1 MVGSSLP
8 PIFSEPSPDFFI
20 VIELGGSALLIDFII
35 NDSELALKIA
45 ISSLIP
51 LIVFSIIS
59 ASFFNRSLFAL
70 SLNYLLLYLTFS
82 FMIPLL
88 FSVLFSFVLFPIMLF
103 VIRRYYEMYSVK
115 KFLNI
120 ENISKDNFPQKMN
133 KISKIVLLS
142 LLGFSFGFVV
152 RLCITKQ

>member
-1 MVGSSLP
+1 M
-8 PIFSEPSPDFFI
+8 
-20 VIELGGSALLIDFII
+20 IDFII

-59 ASFFNRSLFAL
+59 ALFFNRSLFAL

-82 FMIPLL
+82 FMISLL
-88 FSVLFSFVLFPIMLF
+88 FSVWFSFVLFPIMLF

-115 KFLNI
+115 KFLNR
-120 ENISKDNFPQKMN
+120 ENISKDNPPQKMN
-133 KISKIVLLS
+133 TISKIVLLS
-142 LLGFSFGFVV
+142 LLGFSLGFVV